1 MRSKLS
7 FLFFDG
13 FQLQFVPTGMRSV
26 DCDEREPKPWEHAKK
41 HKPDRIL
48 EDLQVYRI
56 ATGQTNSEDYAAIL
70 DKLGW
75 DAGKLS
81 DLVIV
86 LIATDA

>member
-1 MRSKLS
+1 M
-7 FLFFDG
+7 
-13 FQLQFVPTGMRSV
+13 
-26 DCDEREPKPWEHAKK
+26 
-41 HKPDRIL
+41 
-48 EDLQVYRI
+48 YRI

-86 LIATDA
+86 LIGTYA